1 MTKTNTEEFVM
12 NESFEALLN
21 ETLGEKGS
29 KFEGSVV
36 KGTILL
42 LDNDFATID
51 VGLKSEGKVP
61 LREFNASAKD
71 LKVGEQVD
79 VYIERVENKHGDAV
93 LSREK
98 AVREEAWV
106 ELEKLYENGEHVTGT
121 IFNKIRGGFAVDVMG
136 TVAFL
141 PGSQIDVRPIK
152 DATSLMNKPQPFA
165 IVKMDKSRGNIVVSR
180 RAILEENQ
188 EETRAELLSKMEEGQ
203 VVKGI
208 VKNITDYGAFIDL
221 GGVDGL
227 LHVTDISWSR
237 INHPSE
243 ALSVGQSLDV
253 KITKFNKETNRISLG
268 IKQLEENPW
277 VDVSKRY
284 QVGQVVKGKV
294 TNITDY
300 GAFIELEKGL
310 EGLTHVSEISWTK
323 KNVNPSKVV
332 STSQEVEAMILEV
345 DEAKQRISLGLKQ
358 CTANPWEEFHANH
371 PDGEIIEGP
380 VKNITEFGLFIGL
393 NDEIDG
399 MVHLSDISWDAT
411 GEEAVKEFKKGDV
424 VKARILDV
432 NIEKERIS
440 LGIKQLT
447 EDSFESAIK
456 GVKKGAAV
464 KGTISK
470 ITDGGVEVAINEE
483 VTGFIKTADLAKSKA
498 DQDVSNFK
506 EGDEIEAKVVSI
518 DRSSRSVNLSVRA
531 LEIAAEKQAIAEYTN
546 TEDATSSLGD
556 ALASAMKNK

>member
-1 MTKTNTEEFVM
+1 MTKKETEEFVL
-12 NESFEALLN
+12 NESFEDLLN
-21 ETLGEKGS
+21 ETIGKDT

-36 KGTILL
+36 KGPIIE
-42 LDNDFATID
+42 LDSDFATID

-61 LREFNASAKD
+61 LKEFNASAKD
-71 LKVGEQVD
+71 LTVGDQVD
-79 VYIERVENKHGDAV
+79 VYIERVESKNGSAV

-106 ELEKLYENGEHVTGT
+106 ELEKLYNNGEHVVGT

-152 DATSLMNKPQPFA
+152 DATPLMNNPQPFA
-165 IVKMDKSRGNIVVSR
+165 IVKMDKQRGNIVVSR

-221 GGVDGL
+221 GGIDGL

-243 ALSVGQSLDV
+243 ALQIGQTIDV

-268 IKQLEENPW
+268 MKQLEENPW
-277 VDVSKRY
+277 IDVSKRY
-284 QVGQVVKGKV
+284 KVGQVVKGKV

-323 KNVNPSKVV
+323 KNINPAKVV
-332 STSQEVEAMILEV
+332 STSQEVDAMILEV
-345 DEAKQRISLGLKQ
+345 DEEKQRISLGLKQ
-358 CTANPWEEFHANH
+358 CTPNPWESFHNEH
-371 PDGEIIEGP
+371 PDGEVIEGP

-393 NDEIDG
+393 NEEIDG
-399 MVHLSDISWDAT
+399 MVHLSDISWDIS
-411 GEEAVKEFKKGDV
+411 GEEAVKEYKKGDI

-447 EDSFESAIK
+447 EDTFESSLK
-456 GVKKGAAV
+456 GIKKGSAV
-464 KGTISK
+464 KGKISK
-470 ITDGGVEVAINEE
+470 VLEEGVEVEINEE
-483 VTGFIKTADLAKSKA
+483 LHGFVKVTDLAKAKA
-498 DQDVSNFK
+498 DQDVTKYN

-518 DRSSRSVNLSVRA
+518 DRSSRKVALSVRA
-531 LEIAAEKQAIAEYTN
+531 LEIAAEKEAIAEYTKN
-546 TEDATSSLGD
+546 EEFTSSFGD
-556 ALASAMKNK
+556 ILDNALNSKK